1 MTTTFNDYSGFA
13 TSGLMKTVCF
23 SYSLRLDGWE
33 VHLEKCSGQRIALG
47 DYGDYSG
54 GTLTCS
60 GNLFEDMRTLGINPE
75 GTAYCPV
82 VSRVFGFERK
92 RHCMKNEGDLAVAQ
106 GTASTYLALHQ
117 PKGIS
122 LPATED
128 FALLLKA
135 LSTRLAGMHLVTT
148 IIQCSDFYE
157 IDEDG
162 KRKDPGGEQWYP
174 PNRSRDSDST
184 VLHLEPTSLE
194 NGNASCT
201 EKEAIIKYSR
211 ALLRARE
218 YASAQGNWT
227 MSQVCK

>member
-162 KRKDPGGEQWYP
+162 KRKDPGGDSVQNSGTHPTEAGILTPLCSISSPQVWRTEMP
-174 PNRSRDSDST
+174 P
-184 VLHLEPTSLE
+184 
-194 NGNASCT
+194 
-201 EKEAIIKYSR
+201 
-211 ALLRARE
+211 
-218 YASAQGNWT
+218 AQRRR
-227 MSQVCK
+227 QL